1 MHNVRW
7 ICHNVISERKVIPI
21 NAQNLFLT
29 NRYLSDL
36 NPLIAGEHRCDPEHG
51 TKPQRR
57 NYVLIHSVISGKG
70 TFCVRGSTYTV
81 GPGEAFLILPGE
93 TASYKADK
101 EDPWHYRWVGFDG
114 VLSKDFALLP
124 PVFPLPENI
133 LRKMLEVA
141 DDPSVAEYRISG
153 ELFKLYARLFSQKHT
168 NNRYVQK
175 VQNYIQTS
183 YMLPIRVEDI
193 AAQFNLDRRYLSWL
207 FKQETG
213 RSIQAHLIA
222 VRMEAA
228 IQHLQ
233 QGCTVQETARLVGY
247 PDTANFSKMFKK
259 HFGQSPINHIPKN
272 KP

>member
-1 MHNVRW
+1 M
-7 ICHNVISERKVIPI
+7 IPI
-21 NAQNLFLT
+21 NVQNLFLT

-70 TFCVRGSTYTV
+70 TVCVRGNTYTV
-81 GPGEAFLILPGE
+81 GPGDAFLILPGE
-93 TASYKADK
+93 IASYKADK
-101 EDPWHYRWVGFDG
+101 NDPWHYRWIGFDG

-124 PVFPLPENI
+124 PVFSLPENVVQ
-133 LRKMLEVA
+133 KMLEVA
-141 DDPSVAEYRISG
+141 DDPTVAEYRIAA
-153 ELFKLYARLFSQKHT
+153 ELFKLYARLFSQKRT

-175 VQNYIQTS
+175 VRNYIQTS

-193 AAQFNLDRRYLSWL
+193 AMQFNLDRRYLSWL

-213 RSIQAHLIA
+213 LSIQAYMIT

-233 QGCTVQETARLVGY
+233 TGCSVKETAQLVGY
-247 PDTANFSKMFKK
+247 QDTTNFSKMFKK
-259 HFGQSPINHIPKN
+259 QFGKSPIEYIPQKGAV
-272 KP
+272 KKVP